1 MSLILVN
8 GDSFCHERHF
18 AVDESYV
25 QKTWA
30 HSLGAKNIALGGCSN
45 DRIFHSTIEYLNIN
59 PINVLI
65 IGWTSWHRGWTTLS
79 NGLNLHIG
87 PRSADDNLFGHFEK
101 DHKVWQE
108 HSEFYYKK
116 CYNEFLNFKNFLNY
130 YLHLQEHCALKGIRF
145 LNFMTF
151 ASPKGQLEI
160 IARSANIDRSSE
172 DIKQSGI
179 RYHVK
184 ILEDLISRFDKK
196 NWIDQEIFFNYQNL
210 AREKNFPFLSDGHPG
225 IEASQYWAKVVKD
238 NL

>member
-1 MSLILVN
+1 
-8 GDSFCHERHF
+8 
-18 AVDESYV
+18 VDESYE

-45 DRIFHSTIEYLNIN
+45 DRIFHSTIDYLNTN
-59 PINVLI
+59 PVNVLI

-87 PRSADDNLFGHFEK
+87 SRSAADDNLFGHNEK
-101 DHKVWQE
+101 DHNAWHE
-108 HSEFYYKK
+108 HREFYYKK

-130 YLHLQEHCALKGIRF
+130 YLHLQQHCALKDIRF

-151 ASPKGQLEI
+151 ASPTGQLEI
-160 IARSANIDRSSE
+160 IAESANINRSSE

-179 RYHVK
+179 RNHVK

-196 NWIDQEIFFNYQNL
+196 NWINKEIFFNYQNL
-210 AREKNFPFLSDGHPG
+210 VREKNFPFLSDGHPG

>member
-8 GDSFCHERHF
+8 GDSFCHERHS
-18 AVDESYV
+18 AVDESYE

-45 DRIFHSTIEYLNIN
+45 DRIFHSTIDYLNTN
-59 PINVLI
+59 PVNVLI

-87 PRSADDNLFGHFEK
+87 SRSAADDNLFGHNEK
-101 DHKVWQE
+101 DHNAWHE
-108 HSEFYYKK
+108 HREFYYKK

-130 YLHLQEHCALKGIRF
+130 YLHLQQHCALKDIRF

-151 ASPKGQLEI
+151 ASPTGQLEI
-160 IARSANIDRSSE
+160 IAESANINRSSE

-179 RYHVK
+179 RNHVK

-196 NWIDQEIFFNYQNL
+196 NWINKEIFFNYQNL
-210 AREKNFPFLSDGHPG
+210 VREKNFPFLSDGHPG

-238 NL
+238 N

>member
-1 MSLILVN
+1 MSLMLVN

-18 AVDESYV
+18 AIDESYK

-45 DRIFHSTIEYLNIN
+45 DRIFHSTIDYFNTNKVDI
-59 PINVLI
+59 LI

-87 PRSADDNLFGHFEK
+87 PRSADDNLYGHNEK
-101 DHKVWQE
+101 DHNAWHE
-108 HSEFYYKK
+108 FSEFYYKK
-116 CYNEFLNFKNFLNY
+116 CYNEFLNFKNFLMY

-151 ASPKGQLEI
+151 ASPNGQLRN
-160 IARSANIDRSSE
+160 IAKSANMDKSSE

-179 RYHVK
+179 THNLK
-184 ILEDLISRFDKK
+184 ILEDLIARFDKN
-196 NWIDQEIFFNYQNL
+196 NWINNEIFFNYQGL
-210 AREKNFPFLSDGHPG
+210 VREKKFPFLSDGHPG

>member
-1 MSLILVN
+1 
-8 GDSFCHERHF
+8 
-18 AVDESYV
+18 
-25 QKTWA
+25 
-30 HSLGAKNIALGGCSN
+30 
-45 DRIFHSTIEYLNIN
+45 
-59 PINVLI
+59 
-65 IGWTSWHRGWTTLS
+65 
-79 NGLNLHIG
+79 
-87 PRSADDNLFGHFEK
+87 
-101 DHKVWQE
+101 
-108 HSEFYYKK
+108 
-116 CYNEFLNFKNFLNY
+116 
-130 YLHLQEHCALKGIRF
+130 
-145 LNFMTF
+145 MTF